1 MTAAI
6 LEAAYQTLS
15 SLYPKQRPIFDAAYR
30 LHLDQTK
37 NCTQAQTE
45 ISMGLTVGHLTAS
58 FILENRASDGSN
70 SNDYYTSLM
79 LPGYHQPDP
88 TQTNQGYIGAHWGRV
103 KPFFLDS
110 PSQFRPINTVGDTP
124 VLRARYL
131 NSSTYSNDLNEVKSL
146 GSKTSIQR
154 TDDQTR
160 IGIAWAYDGVPK
172 LGTPPRLYNQIV
184 RTIAIQQ
191 RNTLEQNAYL
201 FALVNYAMA
210 DAAIAAWDTKYY
222 YNFWR
227 PIVGIR
233 RASSLFHIDETWTP
247 LGAPGDGAGPDFT
260 PAFPAYVSGHATLGA
275 STFQSLRLFYDR
287 DNIPFHFQSDEFN
300 GKTKDSNTG
309 RARPAMI
316 RGYASLTQAEIENA
330 DSRVYLGVHWRS
342 DVQRGRLLGLQV
354 ASEVFRK
361 FN

>member
-1 MTAAI
+1 
-6 LEAAYQTLS
+6 
-15 SLYPKQRPIFDAAYR
+15 
-30 LHLDQTK
+30 
-37 NCTQAQTE
+37 
-45 ISMGLTVGHLTAS
+45 
-58 FILENRASDGSN
+58 
-70 SNDYYTSLM
+70 
-79 LPGYHQPDP
+79 
-88 TQTNQGYIGAHWGRV
+88 
-103 KPFFLDS
+103 
-110 PSQFRPINTVGDTP
+110 
-124 VLRARYL
+124 
-131 NSSTYSNDLNEVKSL
+131 L

-233 RASSLFHIDETWTP
+233 RAPSLFHIDETWTP

-287 DNIPFHFQSDEFN
+287 DNIPFQFQSDEFN

-309 RARPAMI
+309 RIRPAMI